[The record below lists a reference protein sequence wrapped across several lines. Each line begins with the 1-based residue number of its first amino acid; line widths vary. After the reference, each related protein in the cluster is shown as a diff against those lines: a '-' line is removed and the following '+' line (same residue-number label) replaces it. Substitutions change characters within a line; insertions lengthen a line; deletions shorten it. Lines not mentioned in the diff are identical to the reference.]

1 MEWIFLDASGIVA
14 LLNKSDQLHIQAN
27 AVYQRF
33 RASWYRFLTTD
44 IVLMEV
50 GNVLSQPAFKRA
62 VNVYIET
69 LRQSRKSSVIY
80 TNEVDFTAGLQR
92 YGKYADKD
100 WGLSDC
106 VSFEVMRQYS
116 CTQVFT
122 NDHHFTQAGFA
133 ILLP

>member
-1 MEWIFLDASGIVA
+1 MVYYYIQFKFIIYNVA
-14 LLNKSDQLHIQAN
+14 TT
-27 AVYQRF
+27 
-33 RASWYRFLTTD
+33 RFLTTD